1 MKTRKIF
8 LDGYVQY
15 VPKFFR
21 GGNKD
26 KGFAVIN
33 KCGRGILVNRFALEK
48 ANVDIS
54 KPILNADVFVNQKE
68 SKFAIV
74 FNEEGRFTLR
84 SYQKLKADKYSA
96 YQMSSSNLID
106 DLKEIGF
113 EVGVRYNTESPEDG
127 VIIVKRDA

>member
-8 LDGYVQY
+8 LEGYVQY

-21 GGNKD
+21 GGTKD

-33 KCGRGILVNRFALEK
+33 KRGNGILVNRYALAK

-54 KPILNADVFVNQKE
+54 KPVLNADVFINQNE

-84 SYQKLKADKYSA
+84 SYQKLQTDKYSA
-96 YQMSSSNLID
+96 YQMSSSNLVD
-106 DLKEIGF
+106 DLKGIGF
-113 EVGVRYNTESPEDG
+113 EVGVRYNTEAPEDG
-127 VIIVKRDA
+127 VVIVKKDA